1 MTLLYDSS
9 TIWLLDYLTPQLINY
24 LRPMPA
30 QRIIHPPERF
40 DLTLERLCR
49 HLIEEHGDFSNT
61 CLIGVQTGGV
71 FLADRLIARL
81 AKMGVTDIEYGK
93 LDITFYR
100 DDFRTGKGN
109 LTPHP
114 TEIDFLVEDKR
125 VVLVDDVL
133 FSGRTTVS
141 ALTALNHYGRP
152 AQVELLVM
160 VDRRFRRILP
170 VRANYRG
177 LAVDSLD
184 KEYVEV
190 QWAESHGQDQI
201 VLTTP

>member
-1 MTLLYDSS
+1 MSS
-9 TIWLLDYLTPQLINY
+9 P
-24 LRPMPA
+24 
-30 QRIIHPPERF
+30 RIIHDSARF
-40 DLTLERLCR
+40 DLTIERLCR
-49 HLIEEHGDFSNT
+49 HLIEEHGDFRNT

-71 FLADRLIARL
+71 QLAERLRDRLTT
-81 AKMGVTDIEYGK
+81 MGVTGYPFGK

-100 DDFRTGKGN
+100 DDFRTAKGP
-109 LTPHP
+109 LTPQA

-125 VVLVDDVL
+125 VILVDDVL

-170 VRANYRG
+170 VKANYRG
-177 LAVDSLD
+177 ISVDTLD
-184 KEYVEV
+184 NEYVEV
-190 QWAESHGQDQI
+190 QWAEEYGTDQI
-201 VLTTP
+201 ILILEDS

>member
-1 MTLLYDSS
+1 
-9 TIWLLDYLTPQLINY
+9 
-24 LRPMPA
+24 MPA

-40 DLTLERLCR
+40 ALTIERLCR
-49 HLIEEHGDFSNT
+49 HLIEEHGDFANS

-71 FLADRLIARL
+71 ELADRLRDRL
-81 AKMGVTDIEYGK
+81 ATMGVGPLLYGK

-100 DDFRTGKGN
+100 DDFRTGKAL
-109 LTPHP
+109 LTPSP

-125 VVLVDDVL
+125 VILVDDVL

-160 VDRRFRRILP
+160 VDRRFRRTLP

-177 LAVDSLD
+177 LAVDTLHD
-184 KEYVEV
+184 EYVEV
-190 QWAESHGQDQI
+190 QWAESHGADRVI
-201 VLTTP
+201 LTTKT

>member
-1 MTLLYDSS
+1 MA
-9 TIWLLDYLTPQLINY
+9 TP
-24 LRPMPA
+24 
-30 QRIIHPPERF
+30 RIILNQARF
-40 DLTLERLCR
+40 GLTITRLCR

-71 FLADRLIARL
+71 FLADRLRDRL
-81 AKMGVTDIEYGK
+81 AEMGISGYDYGK

-100 DDFRTGKGN
+100 DDFRTAKGP
-109 LTPHP
+109 LTPQE
-114 TEIDFLVEDKR
+114 TEIEFLVEDKR

-177 LAVDSLD
+177 IAVDSLHD
-184 KEYVEV
+184 EYVEV
-190 QWAESHGQDQI
+190 KWAEEHGVDQI
-201 VLTTP
+201 LLTSSDQNE

>member
-1 MTLLYDSS
+1 
-9 TIWLLDYLTPQLINY
+9 
-24 LRPMPA
+24 MPA
-30 QRIIHPPERF
+30 KRIIHAPERF
-40 DLTLERLCR
+40 ALTIERLCR

-61 CLIGVQTGGV
+61 CLIGIQTGGV
-71 FLADRLIARL
+71 ELADRLRARL
-81 AKMGVTDIEYGK
+81 KEMGIADIEYGK

-100 DDFRTGKGN
+100 DDFRTAKGP
-109 LTPHP
+109 LTPQQ

-133 FSGRTTVS
+133 FSGRTTLS

-160 VDRRFRRILP
+160 VDRRFRRTLP

-177 LAVDSLD
+177 LAVDTLHD
-184 KEYVEV
+184 EYVEV
-190 QWAESHGQDQI
+190 QWVETHGADQI
-201 VLTTP
+201 ILTGSEQ

>member
-1 MTLLYDSS
+1 
-9 TIWLLDYLTPQLINY
+9 
-24 LRPMPA
+24 MPA

-40 DLTLERLCR
+40 DLTIERLCR
-49 HLIEEHGDFSNT
+49 HLIEEHGDFTNS
-61 CLIGVQTGGV
+61 CLIGIQTGGV
-71 FLADRLIARL
+71 ELANRLRARL
-81 AKMGVTDIEYGK
+81 ATMGVKDFPFGK

-100 DDFRTGKGN
+100 DDFRTGKSH
-109 LTPHP
+109 LTPSP

-160 VDRRFRRILP
+160 VDRRFRRTLP

-177 LAVDSLD
+177 LAVDTLHD
-184 KEYVEV
+184 EYVEV
-190 QWAESHGQDQI
+190 QWAEDHGVDQVI
-201 VLTTP
+201 LTAKD